1 MTQAHYFIIS
11 SDSLLVKEQ
20 DGKLTLPERAE
31 IVKHLELNNL
41 SRIGGTGGLDD
52 IAASINDDQMPL
64 KLPAG
69 FDFIKLRQ
77 LFGVLDDE
85 TYRIALRA
93 AHIVNWRKN
102 TRHCGRCGGRMI
114 DVAAELAVQCTK
126 CGFIVYP
133 RISPAIIVAVAK
145 GKQILLARS
154 SRFPAGRFSVIA
166 GFLEPGE
173 TLEECVRREVKEEVG
188 IDVDLI
194 RYFDSQ
200 PWPYPDSLMVGFT
213 AEYAGG
219 ELAIDNNEVVAA
231 GWFTA
236 DALPDIPPKDSI
248 ARRLIDQF
256 VRSSVV

>member
-1 MTQAHYFIIS
+1 
-11 SDSLLVKEQ
+11 
-20 DGKLTLPERAE
+20 
-31 IVKHLELNNL
+31 
-41 SRIGGTGGLDD
+41 
-52 IAASINDDQMPL
+52 
-64 KLPAG
+64 
-69 FDFIKLRQ
+69 
-77 LFGVLDDE
+77 
-85 TYRIALRA
+85 
-93 AHIVNWRKN
+93 
-102 TRHCGRCGGRMI
+102 
-114 DVAAELAVQCTK
+114 
-126 CGFIVYP
+126 
-133 RISPAIIVAVAK
+133 
-145 GKQILLARS
+145 
-154 SRFPAGRFSVIA
+154 
-166 GFLEPGE
+166 
-173 TLEECVRREVKEEVG
+173 LEECVRREVKEEVG